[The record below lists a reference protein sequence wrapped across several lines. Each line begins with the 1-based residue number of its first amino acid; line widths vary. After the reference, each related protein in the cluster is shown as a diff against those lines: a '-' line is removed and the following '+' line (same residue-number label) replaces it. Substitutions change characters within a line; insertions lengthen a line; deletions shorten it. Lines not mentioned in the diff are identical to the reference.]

1 MIRAESLRKTF
12 HQEGHDIRAVDDL
25 NFVLR
30 PGETL
35 GLVGESGSGKTT
47 LARTLL
53 GLIPADE
60 GSIIELDGHALEK
73 AITKRGR
80 DDVRA
85 LQIVFQNPDSALNR
99 RFSVR
104 AS

>member
-12 HQEGHDIRAVDDL
+12 RQDGNDIRAVDDL
-25 NFVLR
+25 NFALR

-60 GSIIELDGHALEK
+60 GSIIELDGVALEK
-73 AITKRGR
+73 QITKRGATTCAR
-80 DDVRA
+80 CRSSSRT
-85 LQIVFQNPDSALNR
+85 PTR
-99 RFSVR
+99 R
-104 AS
+104 